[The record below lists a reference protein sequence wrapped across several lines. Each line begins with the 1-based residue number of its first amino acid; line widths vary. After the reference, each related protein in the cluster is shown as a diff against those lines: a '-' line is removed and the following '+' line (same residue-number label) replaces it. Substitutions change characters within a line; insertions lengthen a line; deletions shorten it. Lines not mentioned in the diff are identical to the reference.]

1 MSITISNGITTL
13 ELDPDLYWEDEH
25 AWSPVAQ
32 TMTRSVTGAAIFQAG
47 LRTAGRPITLR
58 PYASD
63 SAWMPLSTLQQ
74 LRAWM
79 SVPGAVFTLTIH
91 GVPYKVRARH
101 GSGETDSA
109 HVADPVV
116 FYSDPVGGDWMLVTL
131 RFITT
136 E

>member
-1 MSITISNGITTL
+1 MSYTLSNGVSMI

-32 TMTRSVTGAAIFQAG
+32 TMTRSVTGVPIFQAG

-58 PYASD
+58 PHASD
-63 SAWMPLSTLQQ
+63 SAWMPLATVLQ
-74 LRAWM
+74 LRAWLG
-79 SVPGAVFTLTIH
+79 VPGAVFTLTIH
-91 GVPYKVRARH
+91 GVPYRVRARH

-116 FYSDPVGGDWMLVTL
+116 FYSDPVSTDQMLVTL